1 MTLNR
6 PPWGVWMLLPSNGN
20 ITGWSLVLRDL
31 AELDAQIIA
40 TKATFPARAMPEGE
54 PPVAREA
61 QDQKAN
67 RRTPH
72 PRR

>member
-1 MTLNR
+1 
-6 PPWGVWMLLPSNGN
+6 MLLPSNGN

-54 PPVAREA
+54 PPDA
-61 QDQKAN
+61 DQTRVLQAE
-67 RRTPH
+67 RRAPN